1 MKNVLYAP
9 KAALRESPLYS
20 IIFLPVTEIED
31 FKRVPE
37 RLNRA
42 LLRFAAMQKSE
53 ANARFA
59 LVRYNNLTAL
69 MKRSRAMDNHGGK
82 PPYPLTYF

>member
-20 IIFLPVTEIED
+20 IIFLPVIEIED

-42 LLRFAAMQKSE
+42 LLRFAAM
-53 ANARFA
+53 
-59 LVRYNNLTAL
+59 L
-69 MKRSRAMDNHGGK
+69 
-82 PPYPLTYF
+82 